1 MNKQRID
8 ELLEFFSTEL
18 LENTMPFWMKHA
30 PDKEFGGYFT
40 TIGRDGQ
47 PLSSHKNIWI
57 HGRFIWLLSHLYS
70 VFEPRQEW
78 LDMATHGMSF
88 LDAHGFDE
96 NGKMYF
102 TLARNGKPIRMRRYV
117 FSEVFGV
124 MAYAE
129 YYRATQDK
137 KYLEKALAI
146 LASMQKYS
154 ETPGLL
160 EPKYNPETFATKG
173 HSMTMIQINVLQVLR
188 DCDPEGQYNHL
199 IDKQIKEVFD
209 YFVKEDE
216 RVLLETVGIDG
227 SILRDTPEG
236 RTVNPGHAIETAWFM
251 LEEAKYRGDAV
262 LQAKSLQILDWALE
276 RGWDTTYGGLLSFV
290 DLDYHTPLQVEH
302 DMKYWWPHNEAIY
315 ALLLA
320 YSLTGDAKYD
330 KWFEKMFAWS
340 EAHFPDREYGEWFGY
355 LRRDGSVSVDV
366 KATGWKGPFHLPR
379 QQLNCVLLLREMK
392 KRS

>member
-173 HSMTMIQINVLQVLR
+173 HSMT
-188 DCDPEGQYNHL
+188 
-199 IDKQIKEVFD
+199 
-209 YFVKEDE
+209 
-216 RVLLETVGIDG
+216 
-227 SILRDTPEG
+227 
-236 RTVNPGHAIETAWFM
+236 
-251 LEEAKYRGDAV
+251 
-262 LQAKSLQILDWALE
+262 
-276 RGWDTTYGGLLSFV
+276 
-290 DLDYHTPLQVEH
+290 
-302 DMKYWWPHNEAIY
+302 
-315 ALLLA
+315 
-320 YSLTGDAKYD
+320 
-330 KWFEKMFAWS
+330 
-340 EAHFPDREYGEWFGY
+340 
-355 LRRDGSVSVDV
+355 
-366 KATGWKGPFHLPR
+366 
-379 QQLNCVLLLREMK
+379 
-392 KRS
+392 